1 MKKLV
6 DQYNNTCH
14 HCINKK
20 PINADYSAFTDKIE
34 TNLKALKFKVN
45 DSVNIRIKITI
56 FLVNVTLKVG
66 REKYSLSILFWKI
79 ILGHMKLKIKT
90 EKK

>member
-14 HCINKK
+14 HCINKN

-66 REKYSLSILFWKI
+66 REKYSLSILF
-79 ILGHMKLKIKT
+79 
-90 EKK
+90 

>member
-1 MKKLV
+1 MNKLL
-6 DQYNNTCH
+6 DQYNNAYH
-14 HCINKK
+14 HYINKK
-20 PINADYSAFTDKIE
+20 PINVDYSAFTDKIA

-45 DSVNIRIKITI
+45 DRVNIRIKITI

-79 ILGHMKLKIKT
+79 ILGHMKLKI
-90 EKK
+90 

>member
-1 MKKLV
+1 MNKLL
-6 DQYNNTCH
+6 DQYNNAYH

-20 PINADYSAFTDKIE
+20 PINADYSAFTDKIA

-45 DSVNIRIKITI
+45 DRVNIRIKITI

-79 ILGHMKLKIKT
+79 ILGHMKLNI
-90 EKK
+90 